1 MAGVFVIIFKITLV
15 SAIIS
20 VLVEPSSRQATD
32 GCQKLQLVLLR
43 GTAHKG
49 SQGKVWKAPAKIW
62 FAAQILDEID
72 GPFRSDI
79 YLTGFAKTWLKK
91 FQVHFNNLTSNSK

>member
-20 VLVEPSSRQATD
+20 VLVEPSSKQTTD

-49 SQGKVWKAPAKIW
+49 SQGKVGKAPAKIW
-62 FAAQILDEID
+62 FAAQILDETD
-72 GPFRSDI
+72 
-79 YLTGFAKTWLKK
+79 
-91 FQVHFNNLTSNSK
+91 

>member
-1 MAGVFVIIFKITLV
+1 M
-15 SAIIS
+15 
-20 VLVEPSSRQATD
+20 LVEPSSQQTTD

-62 FAAQILDEID
+62 FAAQILDETD
-72 GPFRSDI
+72 
-79 YLTGFAKTWLKK
+79 
-91 FQVHFNNLTSNSK
+91 